1 MLARSIFTVGAA
13 ALVLLGTPERR
24 VEPPYRIV
32 AVHAQLF
39 YTDRGTLSDDLLARD
54 ELGLHNTII
63 GGGEGDGPSNATL
76 IVVEVAGPAG
86 SFAAERRVELAV
98 RYGKREQFRRQ
109 QSLGVLNAKGRG
121 FVGFWLYDT
130 GCEPL
135 AISSALLGQSDPSR
149 HSAKIPFGC
158 SE

>member
-1 MLARSIFTVGAA
+1 MLTRSLLAVAAA
-13 ALVLLGTPERR
+13 ALVLRGAPEQKTD
-24 VEPPYRIV
+24 PPYRIV
-32 AVHAQLF
+32 AIHAQLF

-76 IVVEVAGPAG
+76 VVVEVAGPPG
-86 SFAAERRVELAV
+86 SFVATRRVELAV
-98 RYGKREQFRRQ
+98 RSGKRESFRRQ
-109 QSLGVLNAKGRG
+109 QSLGVLNEQGRG

-130 GCEPL
+130 GCERL
-135 AISSALLGQSDPSR
+135 AISTALLGQRDPSR
-149 HSAKIPFGC
+149 HTATIPFGC